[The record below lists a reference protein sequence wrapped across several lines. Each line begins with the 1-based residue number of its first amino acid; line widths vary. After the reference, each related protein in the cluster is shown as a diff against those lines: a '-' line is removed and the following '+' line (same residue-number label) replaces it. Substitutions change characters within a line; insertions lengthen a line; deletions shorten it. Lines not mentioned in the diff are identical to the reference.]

1 MPSPVSRSRHVH
13 RERERAL
20 AVKHFH
26 AQRPGESKNCETES
40 TD

>member
-1 MPSPVSRSRHVH
+1 MHSPVSRSRHVN

-26 AQRPGESKNCETES
+26 AQRPGGSKKCETEKA
-40 TD
+40 D